1 MESVGRMGGNQKGF
15 SAIGECGV
23 GNLRRTERRLLTATA
38 LHLKGQ
44 KIADCEVHRLL
55 SSRARSSVID
65 TFDDIGCRG
74 FIAARLEARPKH
86 LSFSRKRSHQGQHRD
101 CKQYPSQNV
110 TSIPM
115 VLIVSNR

>member
-1 MESVGRMGGNQKGF
+1 VADVAVDGGPRRYILKVKRSPIAKFIAF
-15 SAIGECGV
+15 S
-23 GNLRRTERRLLTATA
+23 
-38 LHLKGQ
+38 
-44 KIADCEVHRLL
+44 